1 MREPDVYELLP
12 SGRRVLR
19 DYYLASSIEEA
30 IAYLSA
36 HPGEAQVIGG
46 GTKMM
51 PLLQRHQ
58 ALATR
63 VVDVSRISAL
73 KRVRVQEDHLVIGGA
88 VTYGKMLGNELIAT
102 HMPVLQDIA
111 RLISRSPLRREA
123 TLAGSIVHAR
133 GNSEGAIA
141 LIALEAEAEIA
152 NLTGAQWM
160 PVRALFVRPGVSRV
174 NSSAEIVTAI
184 RIPLLDARQ
193 GAAMARL
200 KPKKGTCYSP
210 LIATVALGLADD
222 DMLHWLTMAVGAPTH
237 VPRAW
242 SLRELTNGHGGSDA
256 AVRESVVET
265 VSNHLRNGASDDALP
280 GPAEISAT
288 VLKAYERAMRR
299 ARKGSAAHNSP
310 AP

>member
-1 MREPDVYELLP
+1 MREPNVYELLP
-12 SGRRVLR
+12 SGRRALR

-63 VVDVSRISAL
+63 IVDVSRISAL
-73 KRVRVQEDHLVIGGA
+73 KRVRVQEDHLVIGAA
-88 VTYGKMLGNELIAT
+88 VTYGHMLRNELIGT

-111 RLISRSPLRREA
+111 HLVSKSPLRREA
-123 TLAGSIVHAR
+123 TLAGSIVYAR
-133 GNSEGAIA
+133 GNSEGSIA
-141 LIALEAEAEIA
+141 LLALEAEAEIA

-160 PVRALFVRPGVSRV
+160 PIRALFVRPGVSRV
-174 NSSAEIVTAI
+174 NSSSEIVTAV

-200 KPKKGTCYSP
+200 KPQKGTCYSP
-210 LIATVALGLADD
+210 LIATVALGLTNE
-222 DMLHWLTMAVGAPTH
+222 DMLDWLTMAVGAPTH
-237 VPRAW
+237 VPHAW
-242 SLRELTNGHGGSDA
+242 SLRELTNGHARTPDA
-256 AVRESVVET
+256 LRETVVET
-265 VSNHLRNGASDDALP
+265 VSSHLRNGASDDASP

-288 VLKAYERAMRR
+288 VLKAYERALKR
-299 ARKGSAAHNSP
+299 ARKGSL
-310 AP
+310 APDDPTP